1 MFPLQIAICGNKES
15 EETQAFLRVVHDI
28 CIPNRVLLL
37 ANEESKSLLG
47 ERLKSMI
54 SVDSSSEDVVVYV
67 CQKNTC
73 SLPVSTPEELKK
85 LLHGEGSVADT

>member
-1 MFPLQIAICGNKES
+1 M
-15 EETQAFLRVVHDI
+15 VHNI

-54 SVDSSSEDVVVYV
+54 SVDSDDVVAYV

-85 LLHGEGSVADT
+85 LLHGEGSVSDT